1 MTSLEKAFS
10 YDVAHLNETQ
20 LIPILNVTWLVH
32 MWHDRSN
39 HPLFL
44 AYCYP
49 VLPECVCEREYVCV
63 CVCERVYLYQAF
75 RTGNRGLS
83 LLAMCSMYA
92 CVCMCMYVCVCVCVC
107 ARARV
112 RSCVCMCVFAC
123 VCACEYTCIERSG
136 QKVENLPLLDR
147 CVRVCVCLCTRVRAC
162 VCVCLS
168 IPVSSVQNKK

>member
-1 MTSLEKAFS
+1 M
-10 YDVAHLNETQ
+10 
-20 LIPILNVTWLVH
+20 
-32 MWHDRSN
+32 
-39 HPLFL
+39 
-44 AYCYP
+44 
-49 VLPECVCEREYVCV
+49 CVCLSVS
-63 CVCERVYLYQAF
+63 VYTCIKHSGQEIE
-75 RTGNRGLS
+75 GVS

-136 QKVENLPLLDR
+136 QKVER
-147 CVRVCVCLCTRVRAC
+147 EFVFARQVCVCVCVCLCTRVRAC

-168 IPVSSVQNKK
+168 IPVSRVQNRK